1 MTEELLSITE
11 ASRRL
16 SVPRTVLSRRVHA
29 GRIPAYVDPR
39 DARKT
44 LLKAAD
50 LEAFRPDRPL
60 QRKEVAAA

>member
-16 SVPRTVLSRRVHA
+16 DVPRTVLSRRVRT

-39 DARKT
+39 DGRKT
-44 LLKAAD
+44 LIRLAD
-50 LEAFRPDRPL
+50 LDVFRPDRPL